1 MYTNDTPLRTQK
13 ISSPAALIKAKPSFS
28 PTVTMSL
35 GTSHHIPFFGVYK
48 RSSPKKS
55 IQICNFVQLEDF
67 KLQRMVT
74 SWASNRSHGTA
85 SKLRWG
91 TCIRTSFE
99 FGRRSP
105 TTPPKGRLGVL
116 SVLQGFRMLD
126 VVLLVRSHKGK
137 GLLKDVWL

>member
-1 MYTNDTPLRTQK
+1 MCTNDTPLRTQK

-35 GTSHHIPFFGVYK
+35 GTSPDEGDPFFGIYK
-48 RSSPKKS
+48 RYPPRKYP
-55 IQICNFVQLEDF
+55 NLYFVQLEDF
-67 KLQRMVT
+67 KPQRMVT

-116 SVLQGFRMLD
+116 SVLGFWR
-126 VVLLVRSHKGK
+126 
-137 GLLKDVWL
+137 